1 MIYKIPSTEEL
12 NKELPSI
19 LDDIKN
25 KLDVLHYSRI
35 DEYGYNT
42 LQELTGRVSV
52 LYRLDFIDGLQYDYL
67 MDEIVYLERRYRID
81 AGK

>member
-12 NKELPSI
+12 NKVLPTI
-19 LDDIKN
+19 LDNIKN
-25 KLDVLHYSRI
+25 TLDVLHYSRI

-42 LQELTGRVSV
+42 LQELIGRVSI

-81 AGK
+81 EGK